1 MGEDRLMQQNSKL
14 RLFYI
19 TSVLSMI
26 FAVIGFS
33 YNTWRMQVT
42 EENNNIRT
50 ASFEVL
56 SRLSEMEQLIYTAH
70 YDKNSIDGSPRKI
83 WVKVGLVVDLSSLI
97 SQPVEKEAE
106 DLKLLWSESWQN
118 VRDDEVVT
126 QQLVMKI
133 DLVRKNIK
141 QALKSLQ

>member
-1 MGEDRLMQQNSKL
+1 
-14 RLFYI
+14 
-19 TSVLSMI
+19 
-26 FAVIGFS
+26 
-33 YNTWRMQVT
+33 
-42 EENNNIRT
+42 
-50 ASFEVL
+50 
-56 SRLSEMEQLIYTAH
+56 
-70 YDKNSIDGSPRKI
+70 
-83 WVKVGLVVDLSSLI
+83 LI

-118 VRDDEVVT
+118 VRDDEAVT